1 MLMDTLNQSSM
12 NIKCE
17 LETLF
22 GKENL
27 VYARSENLNSIQ
39 ISNQTKDFIL
49 ETGFPH
55 VVSFFR
61 FSMDFEALSKDLE
74 ITQSTKDFESLFTIG
89 CQGIT
94 QLIGRAIHLQEIG
107 LDKNSNLIDI
117 ARKVKSRELDDAVF
131 PPEVAFAQRI
141 CIDTGCGGE
150 IKCVNPINLEIS
162 FFNSSIE
169 QLAASLATYQ
179 QAFSSNISFIE
190 SLQKFKTQLAQIDQK
205 ALENPENIW
214 VRVIE

>member
-1 MLMDTLNQSSM
+1 
-12 NIKCE
+12 
-17 LETLF
+17 
-22 GKENL
+22 
-27 VYARSENLNSIQ
+27 VYARSENLKSIQ
-39 ISNQTKDFIL
+39 ISNQTKNFIL

-55 VVSFFR
+55 VVSFF
-61 FSMDFEALSKDLE
+61 S
-74 ITQSTKDFESLFTIG
+74 
-89 CQGIT
+89 
-94 QLIGRAIHLQEIG
+94 G
-107 LDKNSNLIDI
+107 LDRNSNLIDI
-117 ARKVKSRELDDAVF
+117 ARQVKLRELDDAVF

-169 QLAASLATYQ
+169 QLSASLATHQ

-214 VRVIE
+214 VRVIEQLILDEEGY